1 MEEMRPDSEQLL
13 KRIQYEEKRE
23 QEKNRGKMKVF
34 LGYAAGTGKTYAMLE
49 AAHEAEKSGIDVV
62 AGYIEPH
69 NRPDTEALRE
79 GLEEIPP
86 LMVDYKG
93 IQLRE
98 FDLDAALKR
107 RPQLLLVD
115 ELAHTN
121 VRGCRNEKRYQ
132 DVQELLRAGINVY
145 TTINIQHL
153 ESLNDVVENITRIR
167 VRERIPDSV
176 FDHADQVEVI
186 DIEPEDLIDRMKEGK
201 IYKKTQAMRA
211 LDHFFR
217 REKLAA
223 LREITLRRMAERVK
237 HIAEEERSVQGELD
251 YHTGEHILV
260 CISAAQ
266 SNTL

>member
-1 MEEMRPDSEQLL
+1 MEEMRPDSEQFL

-115 ELAHTN
+115 ELAHTSQ
-121 VRGCRNEKRYQ
+121 GMQNEKRYQ
-132 DVQELLRAGINVY
+132 DVMELLQAGISVY
-145 TTINIQHL
+145 STVNIQHL
-153 ESLNDVVENITRIR
+153 ESLNDLVGSITGIQ
-167 VRERIPDSV
+167 VRGTDPGLC
-176 FDHADQVEVI
+176 F
-186 DIEPEDLIDRMKEGK
+186 
-201 IYKKTQAMRA
+201 
-211 LDHFFR
+211 
-217 REKLAA
+217 
-223 LREITLRRMAERVK
+223 
-237 HIAEEERSVQGELD
+237 
-251 YHTGEHILV
+251 
-260 CISAAQ
+260 
-266 SNTL
+266 

>member
-1 MEEMRPDSEQLL
+1 M
-13 KRIQYEEKRE
+13 
-23 QEKNRGKMKVF
+23 
-34 LGYAAGTGKTYAMLE
+34 
-49 AAHEAEKSGIDVV
+49 

-132 DVQELLRAGINVY
+132 DVMELLQAGISVY
-145 TTINIQHL
+145 STVNIQHL
-153 ESLNDVVENITRIR
+153 ESLNDLVGSITGIQ
-167 VRERIPDSV
+167 VRERIPGLC
-176 FDHADQVEVI
+176 F
-186 DIEPEDLIDRMKEGK
+186 
-201 IYKKTQAMRA
+201 
-211 LDHFFR
+211 
-217 REKLAA
+217 
-223 LREITLRRMAERVK
+223 
-237 HIAEEERSVQGELD
+237 
-251 YHTGEHILV
+251 
-260 CISAAQ
+260 
-266 SNTL
+266 

>member
-107 RPQLLLVD
+107 
-115 ELAHTN
+115 EATAS
-121 VRGCRNEKRYQ
+121 
-132 DVQELLRAGINVY
+132 AG
-145 TTINIQHL
+145 
-153 ESLNDVVENITRIR
+153 
-167 VRERIPDSV
+167 
-176 FDHADQVEVI
+176 
-186 DIEPEDLIDRMKEGK
+186 G
-201 IYKKTQAMRA
+201 
-211 LDHFFR
+211 
-217 REKLAA
+217 
-223 LREITLRRMAERVK
+223 
-237 HIAEEERSVQGELD
+237 
-251 YHTGEHILV
+251 
-260 CISAAQ
+260 
-266 SNTL
+266 